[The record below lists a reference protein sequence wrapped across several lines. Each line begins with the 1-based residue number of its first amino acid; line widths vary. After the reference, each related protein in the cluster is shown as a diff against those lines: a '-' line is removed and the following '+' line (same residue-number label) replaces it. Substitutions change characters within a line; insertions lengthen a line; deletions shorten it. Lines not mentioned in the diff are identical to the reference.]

1 MGFVDKHDDK
11 GRMTSNSSQHA
22 SLSNDEANHAGSF
35 FIGIAYESE
44 RILGS
49 CDGAAA

>member
-11 GRMTSNSSQHA
+11 GRVTNNSSQHA

-35 FIGIAYESE
+35 FIGTASESGRIASLYD
-44 RILGS
+44 R
-49 CDGAAA
+49 AAS